1 MNGDR
6 AFVDTNVL
14 IYAVDTNNPSKQT
27 RARLLLTEIAE
38 SMVISTQVLLE
49 FYVTATRKLATPMS
63 EEDAGRRVQELS
75 GTDVVDV
82 TVPLVRAALALSREH
97 RLSMWDALIVESA
110 RARGCRRLF
119 TEDLQHGREF
129 GIVRVENPF
138 RSD

>member
-14 IYAVDTNNPSKQT
+14 IDAVDTNNPSKQT

>member
-1 MNGDR
+1 MNSDR

-14 IYAVDTNNPSKQT
+14 IDAVDTNNPSKQT